1 MLGFRG
7 ARLLLLRP
15 GVFRMQLR
23 ALLEAA
29 RELKEA
35 GHDPRPEVMVP
46 LVADPKEVE
55 RARALAEELFREYG
69 PIPFGTMVETP
80 PPRPGGR
87 APPGEEGTREAAG
100 PGGAP

>member
-7 ARLLLLRP
+7 VRLLLLRP
-15 GVFRMQLR
+15 GIFRMQLK

-29 RELKEA
+29 KELREE

-55 RARALAEELFREYG
+55 RARALAEELFQEYG
-69 PIPFGTMVETP
+69 PSPS
-80 PPRPGGR
+80 
-87 APPGEEGTREAAG
+87 AP
-100 PGGAP
+100 